1 MSDKTPIGRTYWQS
15 LTELSET
22 PELLEA
28 TANEFQGYDPEG
40 LLGGSRRKFLKLAGA
55 SMALAGLTLT
65 GCRRWPRENI
75 VPQNSRPVGR
85 IPGVPEQFAT
95 VWEVNG
101 VGQPLLITTYDGR
114 PIKVDGNPMHPQC
127 ATFGGKLGSSTTFAQ
142 ASVLEMYDPERS
154 RAIVRKDKGGTV
166 RQPVDAKEFKAFVAE
181 HFEKHK
187 GNDDKLAVL
196 IEETRS
202 PTVLATLEAFKKA
215 YPNAKVYEYEA
226 VSRDNELVASRLA
239 FGKPY
244 RQLIDLKQ
252 AKVIVN
258 FDADLFGNHPNA
270 LRHINDWVQTRKTVD
285 TDKTMSRMYQV
296 ESRYSVTGSNAD
308 MRLPA
313 SVREIEQMVLQ
324 LAHKAGLESGQA
336 GLSPAQ
342 TEYVDAVW
350 EDIQKNPSQ
359 VVITGGY
366 TLRPEVLGV
375 IAALNDKLGAF
386 GKSITLIGEPDR
398 PTHAEAIAALIQAI
412 NTKTVETIV
421 ILGGNPVY
429 DAPADLGF
437 INALRTV
444 PTKICLSLYDSE
456 TSYECD
462 WHVNRAHYLESWGDA
477 QMYDGSV
484 GVQQPTIEP
493 LFGGKT
499 VAEVVSLIAGE
510 DLSAQELVYRTWG
523 TRLNEAFVANSP
535 AFKKVLHDGFAGKD
549 LYTFE
554 ASAGTDPSKPPRV
567 ETTPASAKAI
577 TGLTVTKPS
586 VGFDAAGAEGTFE
599 LRFAPSYQTHDGRFA
614 NNGWLQEYPDPITK
628 VTWDNVAQI
637 SYADAKLLGVTQ
649 RDNKQDVLEIDL
661 GGKKLNIPAFVV
673 PGQPKG
679 VITLPLGY
687 ARKIAG
693 QALLS
698 DRPGTIGAGV
708 GYDTYSLRTS
718 RNLWTANG
726 ATVKLTGD
734 TATVASTMAH
744 HIIEPLGAEVRTAR
758 IGEKSEGGMIVHES
772 TLVAFAANPGAPHH
786 HAHKL
791 LPLQLFPEPYH
802 NPAKRENGPTAFN
815 EPHAWGMSIDMN
827 ACVNCGACTVA
838 CQAENNIPIV
848 GRDEVVKTRHMN
860 WLRIDRYIKGAIDDP
875 NPEITHQPMMCVH
888 CENAPCEQVCPVAA
902 TLHDAEG
909 LNTMVY
915 NRCIGT
921 RYCANNCPYKV
932 RRFNF
937 LDYQSRTA
945 ENVLKPWLGI
955 PDTEQQES
963 VDKIK
968 ALVFNPE
975 VTVRMRGIMEK
986 CTYCVQ
992 RIKNVTNHKRIEW
1005 LDTGAPKDLKE
1016 NGLPK
1021 YTVDDFDVVTACQQA
1036 CPAEAIVFGDLNDK
1050 TSLVTRLQSGPRAY
1064 QVLQELNNRPRTQH
1078 LAKIRNPVH
1087 EPEKTQDKAAV
1098 HNSPMGT

>member
-1 MSDKTPIGRTYWQS
+1 MYWQS
-15 LTELSET
+15 LTELSDS
-22 PELLEA
+22 PEMQAA
-28 TANEFQGYDPEG
+28 TAGEFQGYDPEG

-65 GCRRWPRENI
+65 GCRRWPRENL

-85 IPGVPEQFAT
+85 IPGVPEQYAT
-95 VWEVNG
+95 VWELNG

-127 ATFGGKLGSSTTFAQ
+127 ATFGGRLGSSTTFAQ
-142 ASVLEMYDPERS
+142 ASLLEMYDPERS

-166 RQPVDAKEFKAFVAE
+166 RQPVDPKVFKAFVAE

-187 GNDDKLAVL
+187 GSGDKLAVL

-202 PTVLATLEAFKKA
+202 PTVLATLDAFKKA
-215 YPNAKVYEYEA
+215 YPAAKVYEYEA
-226 VSRDNELVASRLA
+226 VSRDNELAASRLA

-252 AKVIVN
+252 AKVIVS
-258 FDADLFGNHPNA
+258 FDADLFGSHPNA
-270 LRHINDWVQTRKTVD
+270 LRHINDWAQTRKTVD
-285 TDKTMSRMYQV
+285 ADKTMSRMYQV

-313 SVREIEQMVLQ
+313 SVRDIEQMVLQ

-342 TEYVDAVW
+342 TEYIDAVW
-350 EDIQKNPSQ
+350 DDIGKNPGA

-386 GKSITLIGEPDR
+386 GKSITLIGDADR
-398 PTHAEAIAALIQAI
+398 PTHAEAMAALVQAI
-412 NTKTVETIV
+412 NTKTVDTIV

-429 DAPADLGF
+429 DAPADLNF

-477 QMYDGSV
+477 TMYDGSV

-499 VAEVVSLIAGE
+499 VAEVLSLIAGE

-523 TRLNEAFVANSP
+523 QRLKESAVANSP
-535 AFKKVLHDGFAGKD
+535 AFKKILHDGFA
-549 LYTFE
+549 E
-554 ASAGTDPSKPPRV
+554 AGDGVRNLAWKPQV
-567 ETTPASAKAI
+567 AVS
-577 TGLTVTKPS
+577 KPS
-586 VGFDAAGAEGTFE
+586 VGFDAAGGEGTFE
-599 LRFAPSYQTHDGRFA
+599 VRFAPSYHTHDGRFA

-637 SYADAKLLGVTQ
+637 SYADAMALGVQQ
-649 RDNKQDVLEIDL
+649 RDNKQDVLEIETTD
-661 GGKKLNIPAFVV
+661 GKKLNIPAFVV

-679 VITLPLGY
+679 VIVLPLGY
-687 ARKIAG
+687 ARRIAG

-718 RNLWTANG
+718 HTLWSASG
-726 ATVKLTGD
+726 ATVKKTGE

-744 HIIEPLGAEVRTAR
+744 HIIEPLGAEVRTTR
-758 IGEKSEGGMIVHES
+758 IGEKGEGGLVVHES
-772 TLVAFAANPGAPHH
+772 TLAAFARNPQAPHRH
-786 HAHKL
+786 SEKL

-802 NPAKRENGPTAFN
+802 HAAKRENGPTAFN
-815 EPHAWGMSIDMN
+815 EPHAWGMAIDMN

-875 NPEITHQPMMCVH
+875 NPEITNQPMMCVH

-902 TLHDAEG
+902 TIHDAEG

-945 ENVLKPWLGI
+945 DTALRPWLGI
-955 PDTEQQES
+955 PDTEQEES
-963 VDKIK
+963 IDKIK
-968 ALVFNPE
+968 ALVFNPD
-975 VTVRMRGIMEK
+975 VTLRMRGVMEK

-1005 LDTGAPKDLKE
+1005 LDKGAPEGTKD
-1016 NGLPK
+1016 NGLPL
-1021 YTVDDFDVVTACQQA
+1021 YTVDDFDIVTACQSA

-1050 TSLVTRLQSGPRAY
+1050 TSLVSRLQSGPRAY

-1078 LAKIRNPVH
+1078 LAKIRNPVN
-1087 EPEKTQDKAAV
+1087 EPAKTQEKAASGS
-1098 HNSPMGT
+1098 SPVS